1 MRLDHVEVEGFRGI
15 DRLSL
20 DLDDLTTII
29 SEPEGG
35 KTSLLHALGRVLDPH
50 DPDEPPRFGAAD
62 FHRAAGDENP
72 PTQTL
77 SIVLGLQGRGGEED
91 PLDLPGLE
99 DGGVS
104 LRVVATRSDQGK
116 PVTTVDVVDRAGIR
130 MDAVDAPGLLTY
142 LRRRHPAVVIGGP
155 RRAADRAGPAPE
167 SAPSRLRAL
176 LKGVA
181 DPRSPLTWDALT
193 DVRGDLLQAAGRLAE
208 HVAPVPERRRTVREM
223 TDVPRALVTDLS
235 SALTDDAGEQRQLA
249 ALWLLL
255 ALLEAVPAAGLGET
269 AEPILLFDD
278 IEANLHPTWLAA
290 TCAIAFNLPFQLVVA
305 TYSPAVLT
313 WVPLGSIRRLVRR
326 AHGIEARSVHPGRY
340 SDEELRRLTYHIRL
354 NRGGAFFA
362 RCWILVEGET
372 EAWLVP
378 EFARLAGVE
387 LPVEG
392 IRVIEF
398 AQSGTE
404 PLLKVAD
411 DLGIPWIVLADG
423 DQAGHRYRNQVQA
436 HLRREPGDG
445 AVVMLPA
452 ADIERYLFDNGYAKV
467 IKRAARSQGTRSAVK
482 VIRAAVENESKPG
495 LALQILAEA
504 DERGPDG
511 VPAVFR
517 ELATTAKRLARGRSF
532 AEQR

>member
-1 MRLDHVEVEGFRGI
+1 M
-15 DRLSL
+15 
-20 DLDDLTTII
+20 
-29 SEPEGG
+29 
-35 KTSLLHALGRVLDPH
+35 
-50 DPDEPPRFGAAD
+50 
-62 FHRAAGDENP
+62 
-72 PTQTL
+72 
-77 SIVLGLQGRGGEED
+77 
-91 PLDLPGLE
+91 
-99 DGGVS
+99 
-104 LRVVATRSDQGK
+104 
-116 PVTTVDVVDRAGIR
+116 
-130 MDAVDAPGLLTY
+130 
-142 LRRRHPAVVIGGP
+142 
-155 RRAADRAGPAPE
+155 
-167 SAPSRLRAL
+167 
-176 LKGVA
+176 A

-193 DVRGDLLQAAGRLAE
+193 GVRGDLLQAAGRLAE

-223 TDVPRALVTDLS
+223 TDVPRALVTDLAT
-235 SALTDDAGEQRQLA
+235 ALTDDAGEQRQLA

-255 ALLEAVPAAGLGET
+255 ALLDAVPAAGLGET

-290 TCAIAFNLPFQLVVA
+290 TCAIAFNLPFQRVVA

-411 DLGIPWIVLADG
+411 DLGIEWVVLADG

-436 HLRREPGDG
+436 HLRREPSDG

-452 ADIERYLFDNGYAKV
+452 ADIERYLFDNGYAKI
-467 IKRAARSQGTRSAVK
+467 IKRAARSQGTRSPVK
-482 VIRAAVENESKPG
+482 LIRAAVENESKPG

-511 VPAVFR
+511 VPTVFR
-517 ELATTAKRLARGRSF
+517 ELATTAKRLARG
-532 AEQR
+532 